1 MKGCIKMSTKSTGD
15 FIIEIVRQIFGKFA
29 LVHDIKIKKD
39 YTRVTFGVRI
49 SRVFSAVMSIK
60 MKESIS
66 IIVFSLNGKKYKMY
80 LASSKFVNAIKAGC
94 QYVKC
99 LITRDKEGLDLLK
112 PIRISKKEYQQMKK
126 NKLNITRAFKKG
138 VKKKNIKGPLI
149 VSCGYD
155 DEDKYFQHQYAY

>member
-1 MKGCIKMSTKSTGD
+1 MSTKSTGD

-66 IIVFSLNGKKYKMY
+66 IIVFSLNGKKYK
-80 LASSKFVNAIKAGC
+80 K
-94 QYVKC
+94 
-99 LITRDKEGLDLLK
+99 
-112 PIRISKKEYQQMKK
+112 
-126 NKLNITRAFKKG
+126 
-138 VKKKNIKGPLI
+138 
-149 VSCGYD
+149 
-155 DEDKYFQHQYAY
+155 